1 MDILIVEDEAE
12 IAELIQLY
20 LSKEGFS
27 CHICRDGITALEQ
40 FKAIQP
46 DLIVLDL
53 MLPGLDGLEVCARI
67 RQQKDVKD
75 PYVMM
80 LTAKGEEIDRII
92 GLSTGAD
99 DYMVKPFSP
108 RELVARVRAVLR
120 RSLRQGGAIATRTYQ
135 TAHFTLDIDQRTAQ
149 QKAQVQVQTQDQT
162 QNQAQDQSQ
171 SQSQSTVRPTLQE
184 NLIQGEHAEESTQ
197 NKGETYRVSNDTSS
211 SQASAQN
218 PGQTENPD
226 NLPIEHLST
235 EPTERS
241 LELTPLEF
249 DLLATFMSYPGRV
262 WNRAQLIEKLWGN
275 DFFGDERVVD
285 AHVARL
291 RKKVEPNPSDPSF
304 IKTVVGVGYRFE
316 DEAA

>member
-27 CHICRDGITALEQ
+27 CHICRDGNTALER
-40 FKAIQP
+40 FANIQP
-46 DLIVLDL
+46 DLIILDL

-67 RQQKDVKD
+67 RQQRDKKD
-75 PYVMM
+75 PYIMM

-120 RSLRQGGAIATRTYQ
+120 RSLRQGGQPASHTYQ
-135 TAHFTLDIDQRTAQ
+135 TAHFTLDVDQRLASRLGAEGT
-149 QKAQVQVQTQDQT
+149 QKELDAEGT
-162 QNQAQDQSQ
+162 QNELEPNS
-171 SQSQSTVRPTLQE
+171 
-184 NLIQGEHAEESTQ
+184 
-197 NKGETYRVSNDTSS
+197 
-211 SQASAQN
+211 
-218 PGQTENPD
+218 
-226 NLPIEHLST
+226 LPKT
-235 EPTERS
+235 EPKTE

-262 WNRAQLIEKLWGN
+262 WNRAQLIEKLWGSE
-275 DFFGDERVVD
+275 FFGDERVVD
-285 AHVARL
+285 AHIARL
-291 RKKVEPNPSDPSF
+291 RKKIEPDPSAPSYV
-304 IKTVVGVGYRFE
+304 KTVVGVGYRFE
-316 DEAA
+316 DEVK